1 MATTLSERLPVQG
14 WLQRKLSIS
23 ILPSSSKHL
32 RPVLHVKK
40 KKKITFKI
48 LIISAESVLSHFSI
62 QSAVIK
68 YSVNTKLGHILCK

>member
-40 KKKITFKI
+40 KKITFKI

-68 YSVNTKLGHILCK
+68 YSVNTKLGRILCK

>member
-32 RPVLHVKK
+32 RPVLHVK